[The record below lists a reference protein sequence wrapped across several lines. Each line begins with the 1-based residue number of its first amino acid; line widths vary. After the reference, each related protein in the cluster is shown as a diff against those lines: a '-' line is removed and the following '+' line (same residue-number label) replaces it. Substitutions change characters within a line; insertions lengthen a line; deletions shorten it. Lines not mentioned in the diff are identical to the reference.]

1 MSLSVGVPVILLLI
15 LLEGFFSGSEIA
27 LVSADKVTIRT
38 ERDGGSRSH
47 AMLARF
53 LVAPERILTT
63 TLVGT
68 NASVVT
74 TTTVFALLLRQ
85 TLEEAGRPEPSVE
98 GLTVLL
104 LTPVVL
110 LFGELLP
117 KSLFRHH
124 ADRIAPVVIHPL
136 NWLSVALFPVV
147 SVVRGLTRGMMELLG
162 GSSGPHAE
170 VSRDE
175 LRLLL
180 EKGQTET
187 MAPREVRMI
196 QRVFDFHEVTAKEV
210 MRPLIDVVAVD
221 ENATLEQAVTH
232 FVESGYSRLPVFH
245 GRVDNIIGVLHA
257 MDLMQ
262 ADDMA
267 QPVASLKRP
276 VTYVPAAQKVEALLE
291 DLQGR
296 RHGVAVVVDEYGG
309 AEGMVTVEDI
319 LEEIVGE
326 IEDEHD
332 DPSPDILQR
341 GEQTWMVSA
350 RVEIDRLNEA
360 LGLGLPEGDY
370 ETLAGFLLDRL
381 GRIPAEGETV
391 QTEGALLTVHR
402 ANPRSIEAVMVE
414 RSGGED
420 DGPAEPD
427 SA

>member
-1 MSLSVGVPVILLLI
+1 MTAVVGVPVILLLV
-15 LLEGFFSGSEIA
+15 LMEGFFSGSEIA
-27 LVSADKVTIRT
+27 LVSADTVRIRT
-38 ERDGGSRSH
+38 ERDRGSRSH

-53 LVAPERILTT
+53 LEAPERILTT

-85 TLEEAGRPEPSVE
+85 ALEEAGYPEPSVE

-104 LTPVVL
+104 LTPLVL
-110 LFGELLP
+110 LFGELIP
-117 KSLFRHH
+117 KSLCRHY
-124 ADRIAPVVIHPL
+124 ADRVAPLVIHPL
-136 NWLSVALFPVV
+136 SWLSWALFPVV
-147 SVVRGLTRGMMELLG
+147 SLVRGMTRGLVELLG
-162 GSSGPHAE
+162 GPSGDGAE
-170 VSRDE
+170 VSREE

-180 EKGQTET
+180 DKGRAET
-187 MAPREVRMI
+187 MEPREVRMI

-221 ENATLEQAVTH
+221 ETDTLEEAATR

-245 GRVDNIIGVLHA
+245 ERIDNIIGVLHA

-309 AEGMVTVEDI
+309 AEGVVTVEDI

-332 DPSPDILQR
+332 DPGPDILQR
-341 GEQTWMVSA
+341 GERTWLVSA

-360 LGLGLPEGDY
+360 LGLALPEGDY
-370 ETLAGFLLDRL
+370 ETLAGLLLDRL
-381 GRIPAEGETV
+381 GRIPSEGEAVET
-391 QTEGALLTVHR
+391 AHAHLTVHR
-402 ANPRSIEAVMVE
+402 ANPRSIEAVIVE
-414 RSGGED
+414 RVAD
-420 DGPAEPD
+420 LVDAAEEGD
-427 SA
+427 LG